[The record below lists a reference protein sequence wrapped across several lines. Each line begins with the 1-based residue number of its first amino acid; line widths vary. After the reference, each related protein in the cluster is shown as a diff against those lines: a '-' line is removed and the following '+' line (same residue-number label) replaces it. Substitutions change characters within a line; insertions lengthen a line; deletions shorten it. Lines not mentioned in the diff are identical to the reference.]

1 MFALCVIGSLLLLL
15 PLYMMLSLSLKTDA
29 ETNLSPWTWP
39 AHPQWVNYANTW
51 HIPGTDVTF
60 ADFFKNTI
68 LVAGL
73 TTIGT
78 VLSSSFVAYGFAR
91 LRFPGRERLFMIL
104 LATMMLPS
112 IITLMPQFIGYRYIH
127 WIDTLYPL
135 IIPSFFAGAFNVFL
149 LRQFF
154 MTIPRELDEA
164 ARLDGAS
171 YFKIYW
177 SILLPLTKPAL
188 VTVGLFAFIYAWK
201 DLMAP
206 LIFLTSPENQTLELG
221 LRTFQTIR
229 QTQWNDLMAGSMI
242 VLLPL
247 LVLFFLG
254 QRYFV
259 QGIVMQGLKD

>member
-1 MFALCVIGSLLLLL
+1 MSATLTPNTAGGSSLPENNENGSGAVLNGDGQTQPQTAKATKNARMASNKRAAALMFALCVIGSLLLLL
-15 PLYMMLSLSLKTDA
+15 PLYMMISLSLKTDA

-91 LRFPGRERLFMIL
+91 LRFPGRERLFLIL

-135 IIPSFFAGAFNVFL
+135 IIPSFFAGAFNVFS
-149 LRQFF
+149 
-154 MTIPRELDEA
+154 A
-164 ARLDGAS
+164 APVLHDH
-171 YFKIYW
+171 
-177 SILLPLTKPAL
+177 PAR
-188 VTVGLFAFIYAWK
+188 VGRGRAA
-201 DLMAP
+201 
-206 LIFLTSPENQTLELG
+206 
-221 LRTFQTIR
+221 
-229 QTQWNDLMAGSMI
+229 
-242 VLLPL
+242 
-247 LVLFFLG
+247 
-254 QRYFV
+254 
-259 QGIVMQGLKD
+259 